1 MARCRCL
8 LFIWNIKPLDTEVD
22 HSWLDLLEKS
32 MICFLPFFFFH
43 FFSALHRLQQ
53 KRVSSTQVVVEWCF
67 FWGWLMK
74 AAAHKNQKCSCSSD
88 KRCWLSCWS
97 ALWLLA
103 HLLFLLF
110 FLGVLCLCVCLWT
123 CVVSALMWWA
133 VFLWGVWSAAPRSLP
148 TCPLVLHDWVCFSF
162 HHCDVHTELAQGL
175 MCATSSAFPALW
187 QQLDSAVHSSDTFFA
202 LQQSCFTQILLLKLF
217 PNTGLLL
224 NTKSC
229 PVTRLW

>member
-22 HSWLDLLEKS
+22 QSWLHWLEKCT
-32 MICFLPFFFFH
+32 ICFSPFFFFH
-43 FFSALHRLQQ
+43 FFSSALHRLQQ
-53 KRVSSTQVVVEWCF
+53 KRASSAQVVVEWCF

-110 FLGVLCLCVCLWT
+110 FLGVLYLCVCLWT
-123 CVVSALMWWA
+123 CVVSMLMWWA
-133 VFLWGVWSAAPRSLP
+133 VFLGHVIGSSLLSP
-148 TCPLVLHDWVCFSF
+148 HLSISSTWLSLLQLSSLWCPHWAGPGFDVC
-162 HHCDVHTELAQGL
+162 H
-175 MCATSSAFPALW
+175 
-187 QQLDSAVHSSDTFFA
+187 
-202 LQQSCFTQILLLKLF
+202 
-217 PNTGLLL
+217 
-224 NTKSC
+224 
-229 PVTRLW
+229 